1 MQVNSTRYTAFS
13 RPYTPP
19 ATQPLNVN
27 VRPPN
32 GGRHG
37 LCRLPAQEGG
47 NLELVFLGRIMHR
60 SLSSKRVKPLMAMPF
75 VAVFGGWIRRRT
87 RITLASGT
95 RPG

>member
-1 MQVNSTRYTAFS
+1 MNSTRYTAFS
-13 RPYTPP
+13 RPYMSSCN
-19 ATQPLNVN
+19 ATLNVN
-27 VRPPN
+27 IKTPN

-37 LCRLPAQEGG
+37 LRRLPAQEGG
-47 NLELVFLGRIMHR
+47 DLELVLLGRIMHR

-75 VAVFGGWIRRRT
+75 VTVFGGWIRRRT